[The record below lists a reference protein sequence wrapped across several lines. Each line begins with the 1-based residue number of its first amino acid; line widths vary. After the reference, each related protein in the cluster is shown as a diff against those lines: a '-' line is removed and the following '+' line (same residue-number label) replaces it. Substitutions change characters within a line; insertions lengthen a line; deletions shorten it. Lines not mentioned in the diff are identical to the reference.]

1 MGSFAS
7 VNEVITPADEARV
20 SILDNG
26 FTFGDAVY
34 ETLRTYG
41 GRPFALPRHLTRLRA
56 SAARL
61 GFGLPQSDTDLART
75 LDALLDRAGN
85 AESFIRLIVTRG
97 VGDISY
103 HFERIKGPTVVIAV
117 KPFEGFP
124 AAHYAEGIALTL
136 VSIRRNHPQALD
148 PAIKSNNLLNN
159 VLAVREAQAKG
170 AVEAILLNQEGQVA
184 EGASTNVFM
193 VKDGAAT
200 TPPLDAG
207 ILRGITRE
215 VVLELAREAGMAIRE
230 ATVSPEALRQADE
243 IFITSST
250 REVMPAC
257 LLDGRPIGSGRPGP
271 VTLRL
276 LETFRAAVP
285 RYCSCDDHHG
295 ATEDTQRVRRNH
307 PRGSFLESA

>member
-7 VNEVITPADEARV
+7 VNGVITPADEARV

-41 GRPFALPRHLTRLRA
+41 GRPFALARHFARLRA

-61 GFGLPQSDTDLART
+61 GFGFPASDVDLART
-75 LDALLDRAGN
+75 VEALLERAHN
-85 AESFIRLIVTRG
+85 PESFIRLIVTRG

-103 HFERIKGPTVVIAV
+103 HFERVKGPTVVMAV

-124 AAHYAEGIALTL
+124 ASHYAEGIALAL
-136 VSIRRNHPQALD
+136 VSIRRNHRLALD

-159 VLAVREAQAKG
+159 VLAVREAQARG
-170 AVEAILLNQEGQVA
+170 AVEAILLNQEGEVA
-184 EGASTNVFM
+184 EGASTNVFL
-193 VKDGAAT
+193 VEEGVAV

-207 ILRGITRE
+207 ILQGITRE
-215 VVLELAREAGMAIRE
+215 LVLEVAREAGVTVRE
-230 ATVSPEALRQADE
+230 APVSPEALRRADE
-243 IFITSST
+243 VFITSST
-250 REVMPAC
+250 REVMPAR
-257 LLDGRPIGSGRPGP
+257 LLDGQLVGSGRPGP

-276 LETFRAAVP
+276 LEAFRAAIP
-285 RYCSCDDHHG
+285 RY
-295 ATEDTQRVRRNH
+295 
-307 PRGSFLESA
+307 L